1 MRYIRFPARF
11 LRRLTA
17 LVLALSVCL
26 CAAPAAS
33 ASDWSGVLNEDRLLP
48 AMLDFFKGTE
58 GSYGS
63 VNPNDNG
70 ALSVGILQW
79 HGVRALRLVRRVI
92 RADPDAIW
100 NLPAS
105 LRSEIRDE
113 NATWNSRTLTPAE
126 KTALSALLA
135 APSGVAAQDAQARE
149 DLTDYIDLAWSAGMR
164 SDAVTLYWASILN
177 QFGTGGAQTYLPRLR
192 ETVGG
197 DETTCFSSLVEL
209 HAAVCNTSYGHRYL
223 ATRERAYAF
232 IEALGWSLTG
242 QDAPDE
248 PAPDEPAFVD
258 LPPVGSWDREAID
271 YVLARGLLK
280 GVSPTRFAPAETTN
294 RAMVVTVLW
303 RLAGEPTPSGAPP
316 FADVPAGAWYAA
328 PVAWAAEQEIV
339 RGTSATGFSPLEPVT
354 REQFAALLCRYARW
368 SGAAGT
374 EAGEDASPGA
384 DEEVPP
390 EDGIPEALRPFPDAA
405 EVSPYARAAMA
416 WAVETGLLRG
426 EPHGGAL
433 RLRPQKTATRS
444 QAAALLMRYCVSLG
458 IRD

>member
-177 QFGTGGAQTYLPRLR
+177 QFGTGGAQTYLRRIR

-242 QDAPDE
+242 QDAPE
-248 PAPDEPAFVD
+248 PPAPDEPAFVD
-258 LPPVGSWDREAID
+258 LPPVGSW
-271 YVLARGLLK
+271 
-280 GVSPTRFAPAETTN
+280 
-294 RAMVVTVLW
+294 
-303 RLAGEPTPSGAPP
+303 
-316 FADVPAGAWYAA
+316 
-328 PVAWAAEQEIV
+328 
-339 RGTSATGFSPLEPVT
+339 
-354 REQFAALLCRYARW
+354 
-368 SGAAGT
+368 
-374 EAGEDASPGA
+374 
-384 DEEVPP
+384 
-390 EDGIPEALRPFPDAA
+390 
-405 EVSPYARAAMA
+405 
-416 WAVETGLLRG
+416 
-426 EPHGGAL
+426 
-433 RLRPQKTATRS
+433 
-444 QAAALLMRYCVSLG
+444 
-458 IRD
+458 